1 MHSLSHV
8 PIRYDSVIIDT
19 QLASSESAPQRAV
32 IAQSWRRSALSGLQ
46 PDSPLPDPVDDTTR
60 SDALLDAARPVL
72 DDAARR
78 LADTGTSLLLVD
90 HECRMVSRVALGSTV
105 ERALDKMGAA
115 PGADLGEE
123 AVGTT
128 ALGTPAEIRR
138 GLAVN
143 GREHYLEQFKSLSC
157 FGAPIIHPAT
167 RRLTGILCMTEIADR
182 MNPLAVPLVTTIVND
197 IADRL
202 LDRSRAQQRRV
213 LDAFQRAA
221 PPRDLAVAAIS
232 DDLQLTNSRAAELLS
247 PTDIAAL
254 RAVAADPCLRETTL
268 PLTLASGTD
277 VEVLATPIAGARG
290 AVLFGLRPGTT
301 ARHRTTTAHRPSHPG
316 VLPTRAATTAITGEP
331 GTGRST
337 LARSLAGDDA
347 AVADVAELLITGE
360 QPDDGALIG
369 SARRRSVPLIV
380 DGVDLLDERSIT
392 LLATA
397 CRLATEAEPLVLV
410 SGPPDQARTAV
421 AALLARCTSRVDVPA
436 LRHRTPELSTVL
448 DEMLVE
454 IDSPTVCSV
463 SAATLEALVCQEWP
477 GNLVELRSVLR
488 RAVRSCEARAARAIE
503 PKDLPAE
510 YRTTSRAAHLSGREQ
525 AERGAILEALERHC
539 GNKVH
544 AARDLG
550 ISRTTLYARIRA
562 LGI

>member
-1 MHSLSHV
+1 MT
-8 PIRYDSVIIDT
+8 IDT
-19 QLASSESAPQRAV
+19 RFASPESAPQRAV

-46 PDSPLPDPVDDTTR
+46 PDSPLPELVDDTGR
-60 SDALLDAARPVL
+60 SDTLLDAARPVL

-90 HECRMVSRVALGSTV
+90 HECRMVSRVSLGPTV
-105 ERALDKMGAA
+105 QQALDKAGAA

-123 AVGTT
+123 TVGTT

-167 RRLTGILCMTEIADR
+167 RRLAGILCMTEIADR
-182 MNPLAVPLVTTIVND
+182 MNPLAVPLVTGIVGD

-221 PPRDLAVAAIS
+221 PRRDVAVAAIS
-232 DDLQLTNSRAAELLS
+232 EDLQLTNSRAAELLS

-254 RAVAADPCLRETTL
+254 RAVAADPALRERTL
-268 PLTLASGTD
+268 ALTLASGVD
-277 VEVLATPIAGARG
+277 VEVLATPVVGARG
-290 AVLFGLRPGTT
+290 AALFGLRPTASASRKNFCSDPASTT
-301 ARHRTTTAHRPSHPG
+301 RSTSA
-316 VLPTRAATTAITGEP
+316 AITGEP

-337 LARSLAGDDA
+337 RARAIAGADA
-347 AVADVAELLITGE
+347 ILVDVADRLITGD
-360 QPDDGALIG
+360 QPDVGALLG
-369 SARRRSVPLIV
+369 RSRRQSLALIV
-380 DGVDLLDERSIT
+380 DGVDLLDERSLT
-392 LLATA
+392 LLAAA
-397 CRLATEAEPLVLV
+397 CRSADASAPLVLV
-410 SGPPDQARTAV
+410 AGPPDQARSGV
-421 AALLARCTSRVDVPA
+421 AALLARCATHVDVAP
-436 LRHRTPELSTVL
+436 LRHRTTELADL
-448 DEMLVE
+448 IAEMLAGTG
-454 IDSPTVCSV
+454 SGTVRSV
-463 SAATLEALVCQEWP
+463 SASTLDALVCQEWP
-477 GNLVELRSVLR
+477 GNLVELSSVLH
-488 RAVRSCEARAARAIE
+488 RAVHSCEARGARTITPA
-503 PKDLPAE
+503 DLPPD

-525 AERGAILEALERHC
+525 AERAAVLEALERHA